1 MGATDDGGNIRQD
14 ASRDAPETRA
24 RQVAAVLRRRILLG
38 ALPPGAAIHE
48 RDTARALGVS
58 RTPLREAVRLL
69 VNEGLLNI
77 APARSPQVT
86 NPSLDDL
93 TQLLVVQEALEGRAG
108 EIACTTA
115 TDADLA
121 RVAELN
127 DAMLALSWEGDPLE
141 RFEIDMAFHA
151 AIVEA
156 ARNRPLIETH
166 RQYNARLW
174 RARYLSAGL
183 PRNRERTLAE
193 HRSIVEAFCARDPQR
208 TAQALRTHLRSALEN
223 LSAVL
228 ARAKAD
234 GDHSPS
240 TITRSRT
247 AAPRA
252 NDIAS

>member
-1 MGATDDGGNIRQD
+1 MGATDEDGNSRPD
-14 ASRDAPETRA
+14 AACDAPQTRA
-24 RQVAAVLRRRILLG
+24 RKVAAVLRRRILLG

-48 RDTARALGVS
+48 RETARSLGVS

-69 VNEGLLNI
+69 VNEGLLSI

-93 TQLLVVQEALEGRAG
+93 AQLLVVQEALEGRAG
-108 EIACTTA
+108 EIACATA

-141 RFEIDMAFHA
+141 RFEIDMSFHA
-151 AIVEA
+151 AIVAA

-183 PRNRERTLAE
+183 PRNRDRTLAE
-193 HRSIVEAFCARDPQR
+193 HRSIVEALCARDPQR
-208 TAQALRTHLRSALEN
+208 TALALRTHLRSALEN

-228 ARAKAD
+228 ARD
-234 GDHSPS
+234 DPTGDHSPS
-240 TITRSRT
+240 TITSSRT

-252 NDIAS
+252 KDIAS